1 MAFRLKPGR
10 SVASEIRRIV
20 LRQIEAA
27 TVELKAIGDPE
38 SDEAV
43 HDARRR
49 VKKIRAVIRLVQP
62 ALGKTSRVVDKDLRD
77 VSRLLAPVADGQGII
92 ATLDTLEKRYNRLLP
107 KTLVARLRTRLIDR
121 GSQTDRQAD
130 SDHVLQVAAGT
141 LRVERRRVKHW
152 QLRTDGF
159 AALSPG
165 LEASFRRA
173 RKAMLAAWNRP
184 TGARYHTWRR
194 HVKNHWFHV
203 RLLEGRCGDRLLA
216 DQRRLEALDGILGE
230 YHNLVLLH
238 EVLISDGLVSPAA
251 IAPCLRAVSS
261 YQRVLRQQAQSL
273 GARIYSEKPR
283 GFVRR
288 IKHLWGSLPPAQSL
302 QRPVQ

>member
-1 MAFRLKPGR
+1 
-10 SVASEIRRIV
+10 
-20 LRQIEAA
+20 
-27 TVELKAIGDPE
+27 
-38 SDEAV
+38 
-43 HDARRR
+43 
-49 VKKIRAVIRLVQP
+49 
-62 ALGKTSRVVDKDLRD
+62 

-92 ATLDTLEKRYNRLLP
+92 ATLDALGRRYDRLLP
-107 KTLVARLRTRLIDR
+107 KQLLASIRTRLIDR

-130 SDHVLQVAAGT
+130 SDHVLQAAAGT

-159 AALSPG
+159 PALSRG

-184 TGARYHTWRR
+184 TGDRYHTWRR

-203 RLLEGRCGDRLLA
+203 RLLGGPCADRLLA
-216 DQRRLEALDGILGE
+216 DQHRLETLDGILGE

-238 EVLISDGLVSPAA
+238 HVLITDPQVPPAA
-251 IAPCLRAVSS
+251 SVPCLRAVSR

-273 GARIYSEKPR
+273 GARIYSEKPH

-288 IKHLWGSLPPAQSL
+288 IKHLWGSAAAAQSP
-302 QRPVQ
+302 R

>member
-1 MAFRLKPGR
+1 
-10 SVASEIRRIV
+10 
-20 LRQIEAA
+20 
-27 TVELKAIGDPE
+27 
-38 SDEAV
+38 
-43 HDARRR
+43 
-49 VKKIRAVIRLVQP
+49 
-62 ALGKTSRVVDKDLRD
+62 VDKDLRD

-173 RKAMLAAWNRP
+173 RKAMLAAWSRP

-238 EVLISDGLVSPAA
+238 EVLISDGLVSRAA
-251 IAPCLRAVSS
+251 IVPCLRAVSS

-302 QRPVQ
+302 QRPVR